1 MGTIALL
8 SRRIVR
14 ISRWLCQR
22 VDAAIVKSEGMQKA
36 APAGNVFVIPN
47 GVDFELFHP
56 IPPVEARAALGW
68 DVDRCYVLFGNG
80 PKIPGEKEKLLY
92 STYNQHPCDFF

>member
-1 MGTIALL
+1 
-8 SRRIVR
+8 
-14 ISRWLCQR
+14 
-22 VDAAIVKSEGMQKA
+22 MQKA

-68 DVDRCYVLFGNG
+68 DVDRCYVLFGHG

-92 STYNQHPCDFF
+92 STY